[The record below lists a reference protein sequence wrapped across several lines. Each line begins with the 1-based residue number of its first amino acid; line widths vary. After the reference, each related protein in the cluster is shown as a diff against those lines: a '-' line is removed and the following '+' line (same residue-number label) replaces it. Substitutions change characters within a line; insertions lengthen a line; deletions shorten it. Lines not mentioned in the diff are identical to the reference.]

1 VREFKEIDMKSTAS
15 GTIGLFALAVIA
27 SPSALAADLGGYV
40 GGSIG
45 GTKAHFDDATIAASV
60 RAPGPVTTS
69 LDSDDKDWGFKL
81 FGGYQFH
88 RNFAVELGYFDLGK
102 FNFSAITAP
111 AGTQSGEF
119 KVRGGNLDLVGSL
132 PITEKFSALG
142 RVGGIYAKTK
152 DSFAG
157 TGAVAIVNPN
167 PRDSDFNY
175 KYGLGLQYDFNPNLA
190 VRAEVE
196 RHRVSNAV
204 SGKDNVDL
212 FSIGLV
218 YRFARAP
225 APVQRAPEPVA
236 PPPAPPPPPPKAV
249 KPPPPPEVVTPPPAP
264 PPPAPVEKPIRKD
277 RN

>member
-1 VREFKEIDMKSTAS
+1 MKSSAS
-15 GTIGLFALAVIA
+15 GKIGLLAFAVIT
-27 SPSALAADLGGYV
+27 SPSALAADLLGGYV

-45 GTKAHFDDATIAASV
+45 QSKAHFDDAAVAARV
-60 RAPGPVTTS
+60 RAAGPATTS
-69 LDSDDKDWGFKL
+69 LSTDDKDVGFKL

-88 RNFAVELGYFDLGK
+88 RNFAMELGYFDLGE
-102 FNFSAITAP
+102 FNFSAVTAP
-111 AGTQSGEF
+111 AGTQTGEY

-157 TGAVAIVNPN
+157 TGAVAIVNPS
-167 PRDSDFNY
+167 PRDSEWSY
-175 KYGLGLQYDFNPNLA
+175 KYGLGLQYHFTPNFA

-196 RHRVSNAV
+196 RYRVSNAV
-204 SGKDNVDL
+204 TGKDDVDL
-212 FSIGLV
+212 FSVGLV
-218 YRFARAP
+218 YRFARAAAP
-225 APVQRAPEPVA
+225 VPVQRAPEPVA

-249 KPPPPPEVVTPPPAP
+249 KPPPPPPEVVAPPPPAP

>member
-1 VREFKEIDMKSTAS
+1 MKSNAS
-15 GTIGLFALAVIA
+15 GRIGLLALAVIA
-27 SPSALAADLGGYV
+27 TPSAVAAELGGYL

-45 GTKAHFDDATIAASV
+45 PTKSHFDEPTVAARV

-69 LDSDDKDWGFKL
+69 LSTDDKDWGFKL

-88 RNFAVELGYFDLGK
+88 RNFAVELGYFDLGE
-102 FNFSAITAP
+102 FDFSATTAP
-111 AGTQSGEF
+111 AGTQRGEF

-142 RVGGIYAKTK
+142 RVGGIYARTK

-157 TGAVAIVNPN
+157 TGAVVITNPN
-167 PRDSDFNY
+167 PRENEFSY
-175 KYGLGLQYDFNPNLA
+175 KYGLGLQYDFNPNLS

-196 RHRVSNAV
+196 RYRVSNAV
-204 SGKDNVDL
+204 SGRDNVDM

-218 YRFARAP
+218 YRFARAAAP

-249 KPPPPPEVVTPPPAP
+249 KPPPPPEVVAPPPPAP